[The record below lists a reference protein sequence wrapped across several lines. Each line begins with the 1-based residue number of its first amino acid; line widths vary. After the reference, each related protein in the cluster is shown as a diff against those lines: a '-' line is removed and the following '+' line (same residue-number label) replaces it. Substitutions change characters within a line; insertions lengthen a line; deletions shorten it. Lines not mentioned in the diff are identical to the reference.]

1 MEGRGSCCCRRGSLA
16 AVTGRKD
23 RKTVSSRWGS
33 WCQGCFFGSK
43 SLVLYYSVTSGLI
56 LEMCTLRPDGSRD
69 FPGLCTMRLAAHLS
83 SPPLRDLQGRV
94 PLWAASRMA
103 SSIRNEAF
111 VFQNGPYA
119 FPVCKGG
126 AWWGLFFTSSLLFH
140 SCLSPQG
147 VFVGKAP
154 RGSFLS
160 ISLFPPHFRRF

>member
-16 AVTGRKD
+16 AMTGRKD

-33 WCQGCFFGSK
+33 WCQGCFLGSK

-69 FPGLCTMRLAAHLS
+69 FPGLSTMCLAAHLS
-83 SPPLRDLQGRV
+83 SSPLRDLQGRV
-94 PLWAASRMA
+94 PLWAASRMHPQSGMRPLCSKMA
-103 SSIRNEAF
+103 
-111 VFQNGPYA
+111 
-119 FPVCKGG
+119 
-126 AWWGLFFTSSLLFH
+126 LLLFP
-140 SCLSPQG
+140 CAREVLGGDCFSPVPCFSILASPPRG

>member
-1 MEGRGSCCCRRGSLA
+1 M
-16 AVTGRKD
+16 
-23 RKTVSSRWGS
+23 
-33 WCQGCFFGSK
+33 
-43 SLVLYYSVTSGLI
+43 SGL
-56 LEMCTLRPDGSRD
+56 LLWVQESRALLFSEPWPDLRDVHTEADGSRD
-69 FPGLCTMRLAAHLS
+69 FPGLCTRCLAAHLS
-83 SPPLRDLQGRV
+83 SPPLRDLQARV

-126 AWWGLFFTSSLLFH
+126 AWWGLFFNSSLLFH

-154 RGSFLS
+154 RRSFLS

>member
-16 AVTGRKD
+16 AMTGRKD

-69 FPGLCTMRLAAHLS
+69 FPGLSTVRLAAHLS

-119 FPVCKGG
+119 FPVCQGG
-126 AWWGLFFTSSLLFH
+126 ALWGLFFHQFPAFPFLPLPPGGLCRKSSSGFI
-140 SCLSPQG
+140 
-147 VFVGKAP
+147 
-154 RGSFLS
+154 SFNFTLPS
-160 ISLFPPHFRRF
+160 SF